1 VATVDKNFR
10 VKNGLVVEGST
21 ATVNGNDILTTAS
34 STTNLP
40 EGTNLYFTDERAQDA
55 VGNAVGTGLT
65 YNDTTGAISVTANT
79 YEAYG
84 EVSTHAALTSTHG
97 VTGNIVGTSDSQT
110 LTNKTIDGSSNTLSN
125 IANASLTNS
134 AITINGTSVSLGG
147 TRTLGTDDVS
157 EGSTN
162 KYFTDERAQDAA
174 ASMITGGTHTN
185 ISVTYDDNAGTL
197 SFNATGGVG
206 SLSGTANEVEVSSVG
221 NAYTVGLPDDVIVGN
236 NLTVSGNLTV
246 NGTTTTINSTTVS
259 VDDKNIELAA
269 TASPTDASA
278 DGAGITVKGTTD
290 HTFNWINATDAW
302 TSSEHMNLASGKEY
316 KIDGTAIKSVTETL
330 TNKTISLTNNT
341 VSGTLAEFN
350 TAVTDADFASLA
362 GTETLTNKTIDGSSN
377 TLSNIGNGSLSNS
390 SVTINSNSLS
400 LGGSL
405 TLDTDD
411 ISEGLTNVYFTDARA
426 VTALEAVVPDFT
438 AVEVNNIAKHVA
450 ATVSL
455 ANTTQTTAYS
465 WAKAD
470 YRAAKFLVKF
480 AYGTHTEVSEV
491 LLTLDTSDN
500 VGITEYAIVSTNGSL
515 GDVTADVSGS
525 DVRLRVTAG
534 TATTTCHVV
543 GTLIK

>member
-84 EVSTHAALTSTHG
+84 SVSTHAALTSTHG

-185 ISVTYDDNAGTL
+185 ISVTYNDAAGTL

-206 SLSGTANEVEVSSVG
+206 SLSGTANEVEVSNVG
-221 NAYTVGLPDDVIVGN
+221 NAYTVGLPDNVTVGG
-236 NLTVSGNLTV
+236 NLTVSGDLTV

-290 HTFNWINATDAW
+290 HTFNWVNATDAW
-302 TSSEHMNLASGKEY
+302 TSSEHMDLASGKEY
-316 KIDGTAIKSVTETL
+316 KINGTAIKSV
-330 TNKTISLTNNT
+330 
-341 VSGTLAEFN
+341 
-350 TAVTDADFASLA
+350 
-362 GTETLTNKTIDGSSN
+362 TETLTNKTIDGSSN
-377 TLSNIGNGSLSNS
+377 TLSNIGNGSLTNS

-405 TLDTDD
+405 TLDADD
-411 ISEGLTNVYFTDARA
+411 ISDVGTTNRYFTDALA
-426 VTALEAVVPDFT
+426 VSALEAVVPNFT
-438 AVEVNNIAKHVA
+438 AVEVNSIAKHVA

-455 ANTTQTTAYS
+455 TNTTQTTAYS

-515 GDVTADVSGS
+515 GNVTADVSGS